1 MKEFQL
7 PMRTQT
13 LLKTTRTMGSMKKL
27 KFKKVSRTVM
37 MSKKKKII
45 KVKIHQMIKLVNRI
59 PKKLLINKTLMEN
72 TQITLEKMLKISHRL
87 MLMTEMKVNL
97 NLRVVQKVKRVLMKR
112 LTKKQMSK

>member
-37 MSKKKKII
+37 MSKKKKKII
-45 KVKIHQMIKLVNRI
+45 KVKIHQMIKQVNKI
-59 PKKLLINKTLMEN
+59 PKKLLIYKTLMEN
-72 TQITLEKMLKISHRL
+72 TQTTLEKMLKISHKL
-87 MLMTEMKVNL
+87 MLMTEMKVH
-97 NLRVVQKVKRVLMKR
+97 LRVVQKVRKALMKR